1 MVTQRSWTWQKGHG
15 LGLSMWPGFA
25 KNLPLCDMVELS
37 GSVVRCLWM
46 WFWRWTRWWTW
57 RWTRSWEAQGCV
69 TLWHDVAW
77 WGTVVLCGS
86 DNHWL
91 GERNQPAKHS
101 GQRRCSFHLFISK
114 HSIPNISNQPGQRR
128 CSFQNILDPKHFK
141 RIWSEEMLT
150 YWLCKHFIIELI
162 LNLCM

>member
-1 MVTQRSWTWQKGHG
+1 
-15 LGLSMWPGFA
+15 MWPGFA
-25 KNLPLCDMVELS
+25 KNLPLCDMVELY
-37 GSVVRCLWM
+37 GSVVRCLWR

-128 CSFQNILDPKHFK
+128 CSFQNFLDPKHFK
-141 RIWSEEMLT
+141 KIWSEEMFT
-150 YWLCKHFIIELI
+150 SWLCKHFIIELI